1 MFLERRCAIN
11 TYSIKIYTMSIEIVE
26 YIIKAD
32 RVSDAKRR
40 ALAMYHES
48 YKGGYRKIIS
58 KKIVDNS

>member
-1 MFLERRCAIN
+1 MN
-11 TYSIKIYTMSIEIVE
+11 TYSIKIYTMNIEIVE

-32 RVSDAKRR
+32 RVSEAKRR
-40 ALAMYHES
+40 ALTMYHES